1 MIKNLFWKNYKIS
14 NILLNNYD
22 YFVNNLNCKYVW
34 KCNQNIIKD
43 LYKNNLSKNH
53 IEIGPGTGYFLKQN
67 QFDNLYLLDI
77 NNDILNDSFKN
88 LKNNSKKIVKINK
101 NIFSRNNQ
109 IKINNVNSI
118 GLSYVLHCVPNTLDT
133 SLNYLVN
140 NLNKK
145 DVTLFGS
152 TVIPTNAS
160 FLASSELYFLNKL
173 GIFNNFNHNVKQ
185 LKNFSKN
192 YDHEINVVGNVLV
205 FKIKI

>member
-67 QFDNLYLLDI
+67 QFDSLYLLDI

-101 NIFSRNNQ
+101 NIFNKNNQ
-109 IKINNVNSI
+109 LKINNVNSI
-118 GLSYVLHCVPNTLDT
+118 GLSYVLHCVPNTLDI

-152 TVIPTNAS
+152 TVIPTNTN

-173 GIFNNFNHNVKQ
+173 GIFNNLNHNLEQ

>member
-67 QFDNLYLLDI
+67 QFDSLYLIDI

-101 NIFSRNNQ
+101 NIFNKNNQ
-109 IKINNVNSI
+109 LKINNVNSI
-118 GLSYVLHCVPNTLDT
+118 GLSYVLHCVPNTLDI

-152 TVIPTNAS
+152 TVIPTNTN
-160 FLASSELYFLNKL
+160 FLAS
-173 GIFNNFNHNVKQ
+173 
-185 LKNFSKN
+185 
-192 YDHEINVVGNVLV
+192 
-205 FKIKI
+205 

>member
-67 QFDNLYLLDI
+67 QFDSLYLLDI

-101 NIFSRNNQ
+101 NIFNKNNQ
-109 IKINNVNSI
+109 LKINNVNSI
-118 GLSYVLHCVPNTLDT
+118 GFSYVLHCVPNTLDT

-152 TVIPTNAS
+152 TVIPTNTN

-173 GIFNNFNHNVKQ
+173 GIFNNLNHNLEQ

>member
-34 KCNQNIIKD
+34 KCNQNIIKH

-67 QFDNLYLLDI
+67 QFDSLYLLDI

-101 NIFSRNNQ
+101 NIFNKNNQ
-109 IKINNVNSI
+109 LKINNVNSI
-118 GLSYVLHCVPNTLDT
+118 GLSYVLHCVPNTLDI

-145 DVTLFGS
+145 NVTLFGS
-152 TVIPTNAS
+152 TVIPTNTN

-173 GIFNNFNHNVKQ
+173 GIFNNLNHNLEQ

>member
-1 MIKNLFWKNYKIS
+1 MIKNLFWKNYKVS

-34 KCNQNIIKD
+34 NCNQNIIKD

-67 QFDNLYLLDI
+67 QFDSLYLLDI

-101 NIFSRNNQ
+101 NIFNKNNQ

-118 GLSYVLHCVPNTLDT
+118 GLSYVLHCVPNTLDI

-152 TVIPTNAS
+152 TVIPTNTHI
-160 FLASSELYFLNKL
+160 LASSELFFLNKL
-173 GIFNNFNHNVKQ
+173 GIFNNLNHNLEQ